1 MGADDGI
8 YLAID
13 LGAGSGRVMAGVV
26 SGGVMELEEV
36 RRFDNRVIDEEGS
49 LYWDF
54 EALWENIVDG
64 LTEAARKYEVSRIRS
79 IGVDTWGVDYGLI
92 DREGR
97 LLARPRNHR
106 DPRTHGM
113 LERLFEKLPAGE
125 LFQETGIQCLDIN
138 TLPQL
143 CAEATD
149 GRGLLERAWRFLLMP
164 DLVNHRLCGQSGCE
178 RTNASTTQMHHPV
191 KREWSR
197 LVFEAAGVPFHL
209 APPLVSPGDDLGP
222 LLPEVRQ
229 RTGLSAETRVVAV
242 GSHDT
247 ASAVAAVPAMEG
259 TRFAYL
265 SSGTWSLLG
274 LELPE
279 PVLSDLA
286 REYNVTNEAGVFG
299 TTRLLKNING
309 MWLVQECRRVWQ
321 EQGRHFDY
329 AELAALA
336 AGASPLRSFIDPD
349 ERRFTGRCDMPEVIS
364 RFCRE
369 TGQAVHDSPGA
380 IMRLIIDSLAMKV
393 RFVLERLEEI
403 AEGPVEVLHII
414 GGGGRN
420 PLLNQSIANS
430 IGRPVLVGP
439 YEATAAGNVMM
450 QCHAA
455 GGAQNLAEGRAM
467 IRRSFATE
475 SYLPERGPEWEEAYR
490 RFLSLKP
497 A

>member
-1 MGADDGI
+1 MRADDGI

-26 SGGVMELEEV
+26 SGGVMDLEEV
-36 RRFDNRVIDEEGS
+36 RRFANRVIEEEGA

-54 EALWENIVDG
+54 EALWENIVEG
-64 LTEAARKYEVSRIRS
+64 LGEAAKKYDVCKIRS
-79 IGVDTWGVDYGLI
+79 VGVDTWGVDYGLI

-97 LLARPRNHR
+97 LLSRPRNHR
-106 DPRTHGM
+106 DARTRGM
-113 LERLFEKLPAGE
+113 LDRLFEKLSAGD

-138 TLPQL
+138 TLPQF
-143 CAEATD
+143 CAEAAEE
-149 GRGLLERAWRFLLMP
+149 GGLLARAWRFLLIP
-164 DLVNHRLCGQSGCE
+164 DLVNHRLSGQTGCE
-178 RTNASTTQMHHPV
+178 RTNASTTQMYHPV
-191 KREWSR
+191 KQEWSHR
-197 LVFEAAGVPFHL
+197 VFEAAGVPFHL
-209 APPLVSPGDDLGP
+209 APPLVAPGDDLGP
-222 LLPEVRQ
+222 LLPEVQR

-247 ASAVAAVPAMEG
+247 ASAVAAVPAVG
-259 TRFAYL
+259 GKRFAYL

-274 LELPE
+274 LELSHPILTE
-279 PVLSDLA
+279 LA

-321 EQGRHFDY
+321 ERGRDFDF

-336 AGASPLRSFIDPD
+336 IAASPLRSFIDPD
-349 ERRFTGRCDMPEVIS
+349 EGRFTGRCDMPEVIAG
-364 RFCRE
+364 FCRE
-369 TGQAVHDSPGA
+369 SGQAVPDSPGVV
-380 IMRLIIDSLAMKV
+380 MRLIIDSLAMKV

-403 AEGPVEVLHII
+403 AGGSVEVLHII

-420 PLLNQSIANS
+420 PLLNQSIANG

-455 GGAQNLAEGRAM
+455 GGPQNLEEGREM

-475 SYLPERGPEWEEAYR
+475 RYLPENESEWDDAYR
-490 RFLSLKP
+490 RFLGLKP

>member
-1 MGADDGI
+1 MRADDGI

-26 SGGVMELEEV
+26 SEGLMELEEV
-36 RRFDNRVIDEEGS
+36 RRFENRVLEEEGALS
-49 LYWDF
+49 WDF

-64 LTEAARKYEVSRIRS
+64 LAEAAKNYEISRIRS

-92 DREGR
+92 DRKGR
-97 LLARPRNHR
+97 LLSCPRNHR
-106 DPRTHGM
+106 DARTHGM
-113 LERLFEKLPAGE
+113 LEKLFEKLSPE
-125 LFQETGIQCLDIN
+125 DLFQETGIQCLDIN

-143 CAEATD
+143 CAEAI
-149 GRGLLERAWRFLLMP
+149 GERSLLARAWRFLLIP
-164 DLVNHRLCGQSGCE
+164 DLVNHRLSGQTGCE
-178 RTNASTTQMHHPV
+178 RTNASTTQMYHPV
-191 KREWSR
+191 KQEWSHR
-197 LVFEAAGVPFHL
+197 VFEVAGVPFHL
-209 APPLVSPGDDLGP
+209 APPLVAPGDDLGP
-222 LLPEVRQ
+222 LLPEVQR
-229 RTGLSAETRVVAV
+229 RTGLSGATRVVAV

-247 ASAVAAVPAMEG
+247 ASAVAAVPAAEG
-259 TRFAYL
+259 KRFAYL

-274 LELPE
+274 VELSE
-279 PVLSDLA
+279 PILTELA

-321 EQGRHFDY
+321 ERGRDFEF
-329 AELAALA
+329 AELASLA
-336 AGASPLRSFIDPD
+336 TAESPLRSFIDPD
-349 ERRFTGRCDMPEVIS
+349 EGRFTGRCDMPEVVVG
-364 RFCRE
+364 FCRE
-369 TGQAVHDSPGA
+369 SGQLVPDSPGA
-380 IMRLIIDSLAMKV
+380 VMRLIIDSLAMKV

-403 AEGPVEVLHII
+403 AGGPVEVLHII

-420 PLLNQSIANS
+420 PLLNQSIANG

-455 GGAQNLAEGRAM
+455 GGPQNLKEGREM

-475 SYLPERGPEWEEAYR
+475 RYLPDNESDWDEAYQ
-490 RFLSLKP
+490 RFLALKP